1 MIGDKR
7 YTEALDVLNFGSVCS
22 RGAFSTHRSLKATD
36 GGVLRSEDADISN
49 DKGSEILPRRKP
61 KVSWATMFVPGL
73 VGS

>member
-7 YTEALDVLNFGSVCS
+7 YTEALDLLNQGSAFG
-22 RGAFSTHRSLKATD
+22 RGAFLTHRSLKVTD

-49 DKGSEILPRRKP
+49 DKGGEIPPRRKP

-73 VGS
+73 VGT

>member
-7 YTEALDVLNFGSVCS
+7 HTEALDALNHGSARG

-49 DKGSEILPRRKP
+49 DKGGEIPPRRKP

-73 VGS
+73 VGT

>member
-7 YTEALDVLNFGSVCS
+7 YTEALDVPECVLVCS
-22 RGAFSTHRSLKATD
+22 RGAFLVQRSPKATD
-36 GGVLRSEDADISN
+36 GGALRSENADISN

-73 VGS
+73 VGT

>member
-7 YTEALDVLNFGSVCS
+7 YTEALDVLNQGLIFG
-22 RGAFSTHRSLKATD
+22 RGAFSTHRSLKVTD

-49 DKGSEILPRRKP
+49 DKGGEIPPRRKP

>member
-7 YTEALDVLNFGSVCS
+7 YTEALDALDCGLECS
-22 RGAFSTHRSLKATD
+22 RGAFLTHRSLKATD

-73 VGS
+73 VGT

>member
-7 YTEALDVLNFGSVCS
+7 HTEALDAANHGWPRG
-22 RGAFSTHRSLKATD
+22 RGAFSTPRSLMATD

-49 DKGSEILPRRKP
+49 DKGGEIPPRRKP

-73 VGS
+73 VGT